1 MEDMCIHKSGSTATV
16 YGNLSELCN
25 SLVET
30 RVCALLGQTTVDH
43 WRFLI
48 AVEKIWQHHCEVM
61 GLIRNIFL
69 YLDRSYALQT
79 NGVLS
84 IWEMGLSHFKKHLT
98 SNVAVCC

>member
-1 MEDMCIHKSGSTATV
+1 MCIHKSGSTV
-16 YGNLSELCN
+16 YNNLSELCN
-25 SLVET
+25 SLIGT
-30 RVCALLGQTTVDH
+30 RIQALMGQISTDH
-43 WRFLI
+43 WRYLNI
-48 AVEKIWQHHCEVM
+48 VEKIWQHHCEIM

-98 SNVAVCC
+98 TSVGVCYN